1 MSGDDFSTQER
12 TMTTEELFEL
22 AKSVRESAY
31 APYSNFLVGC
41 ALLTE
46 NGEVYTGC
54 NFENLS
60 FGATICAER
69 TAIGTAVASGEIKKL
84 GKKEFI
90 SQVVVVTQTESPSP
104 PCGICLQVLSEF
116 CHKGTMIHLAN
127 LEKITKSAPLSSFL
141 PHQFESL
148 T

>member
-1 MSGDDFSTQER
+1 
-12 TMTTEELFEL
+12 MTKEELFQL
-22 AKSVRESAY
+22 ALKSRLNAY
-31 APYSNFLVGC
+31 APYSKFLVGC
-41 ALLTE
+41 ALVTQQ
-46 NGEVYTGC
+46 GKVFSGC

-69 TAIGTAVASGEIKKL
+69 NAVGAAINSGASKDEKVFL
-84 GKKEFI
+84 KE
-90 SQVVVVTQTESPSP
+90 VVVVTQTEKPAP

-116 CHKGTMIHLAN
+116 SDANTQIHLAN
-127 LEKITKSAPLSSFL
+127 LTGIQASYPLTHFL